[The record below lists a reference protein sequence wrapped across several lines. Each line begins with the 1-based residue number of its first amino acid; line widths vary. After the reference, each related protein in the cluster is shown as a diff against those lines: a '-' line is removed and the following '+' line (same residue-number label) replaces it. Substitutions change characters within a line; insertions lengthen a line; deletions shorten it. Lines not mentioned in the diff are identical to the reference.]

1 MVHTYLTYIFRRFFF
16 IYNNLLTEEG
26 SLLKLKICPPVY
38 QNGQKR
44 KGPCILE
51 NAHWVK
57 ISKFVLEVKK
67 TPKINY
73 TICDHMRSFLKA
85 IHFVNCVCTIFILWK
100 QGHSHQTFPNFP
112 ELTSAVSLRKQ
123 GPCAVTV
130 YKTNGF

>member
-1 MVHTYLTYIFRRFFF
+1 MQLEAVYLEALL
-16 IYNNLLTEEG
+16 YNNLLTEEG

-85 IHFVNCVCTIFILWK
+85 IHFVNCVCTIF
-100 QGHSHQTFPNFP
+100 
-112 ELTSAVSLRKQ
+112 SL
-123 GPCAVTV
+123 
-130 YKTNGF
+130 